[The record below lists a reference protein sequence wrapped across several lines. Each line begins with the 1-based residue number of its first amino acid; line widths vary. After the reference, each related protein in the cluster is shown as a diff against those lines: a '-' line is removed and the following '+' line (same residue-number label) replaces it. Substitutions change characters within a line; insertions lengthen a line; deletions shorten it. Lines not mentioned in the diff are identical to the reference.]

1 MSSFVV
7 NLYIDQGASYIEQF
21 VWKTG
26 TQVSST
32 PIDLTGCTAR
42 MQIRESIDSPDVLLE
57 LSTLNGG
64 ITLGTTDGLVTI
76 SIPFEDTAAM
86 TFHKG
91 RYDLELTKPDGTVRR
106 LMKGSVHVSFEVT
119 R

>member
-1 MSSFVV
+1 MAAFVV
-7 NLYIDQGASYIEQF
+7 NLHIDQGSTYLAQF
-21 VWKTG
+21 AWKTG
-26 TQVSST
+26 TAESST
-32 PIDLTGCTAR
+32 PVDLTGSSAR
-42 MQIRESIDSPDVLLE
+42 MQIRETIDSPDVLLE
-57 LSTLNGG
+57 LSTDNGG

-86 TFHKG
+86 TFRKA
-91 RYDLELTKPDGTVRR
+91 RYDLEITMPDATVRR